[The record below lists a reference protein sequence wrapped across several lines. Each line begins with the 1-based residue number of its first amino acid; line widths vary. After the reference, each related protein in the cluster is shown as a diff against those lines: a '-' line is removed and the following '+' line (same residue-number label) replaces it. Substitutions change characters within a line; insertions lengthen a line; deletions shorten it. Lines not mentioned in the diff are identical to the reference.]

1 MNKNLLTTLLIL
13 VLALSMSA
21 QRTVQGVPYNTPN
34 ARSATMASDPSAPEG
49 EDGSFTFDMIQN
61 WTGEGSNR
69 AALVI
74 QWNDSRETHA
84 MVFGYRWDGT
94 AKAADMMGAI
104 ARNDPRF

>member
-21 QRTVQGVPYNTPN
+21 QRTVQGVPYNNPN

-61 WTGEGSNR
+61 WTGEGNRR

-74 QWNDSRETHA
+74 ECNNGIDNEA
-84 MVFGYRWDGT
+84 
-94 AKAADMMGAI
+94 
-104 ARNDPRF
+104 